1 MVLKFRLSE
10 MEALL
15 KDFYTLTRIRIT
27 VFDTSFRELTS
38 YPKDI
43 APFCHIIRTDPEGAA
58 QCHACDKT
66 AFDRA
71 SKRRLPYIYQCHAGL
86 TEAIT
91 PLHTENILIGYI
103 MFGHVFAYPSYEE
116 GWGVI
121 SQLCQMYHV
130 DLPRLEESIRKQPI
144 LDKEY
149 ILSASHILEAI
160 AAFLIFKRLAT
171 LKQEE
176 LHVQVDEYI
185 AAHYT
190 DKNFNVNSICA
201 HFKIGK
207 TYLYKSARENYG
219 VGLAEYIRN
228 LRIEKAKNL
237 LIGHTDMNIA
247 DVAFECGFDD
257 YNYFISL
264 FKKKTGLPP
273 RKFKQNMR

>member
-1 MVLKFRLSE
+1 MNE

-38 YPKDI
+38 YPKEI
-43 APFCHIIRTDPEGAA
+43 APFCRIIRTDPEGAA

-66 AFDRA
+66 AFAMA

-91 PLHTENILIGYI
+91 PLYTENILIGYI

-130 DLPRLEESIRKQPI
+130 DLPRLEESIRQQTI

-149 ILSASHILEAI
+149 IISASHILEAV
-160 AAFLIFKRLAT
+160 AAFLRFKHLAT

-176 LHVQVDEYI
+176 MHVQVDEYI
-185 AAHYT
+185 TAHYT
-190 DKNFNVNSICA
+190 DKDFKVNSICA

-207 TYLYKSARENYG
+207 TYLYKIARENYG
-219 VGLAEYIRN
+219 AGLAEYIRN

-237 LIGHTDMNIA
+237 LMGNTDMNIA

-273 RKFKQNMR
+273 RKFKQNM